1 MIEEVG
7 LGPFEVSKMN
17 SRKLPLAIFILLS
30 LLPILP
36 CRGQLPPE
44 LKDRLTFATVY
55 IETQLTLASRDWVAL
70 PDEVREQIG
79 QRPSEPASGSGFLIT
94 DDGYLITN
102 AHVIEGMS
110 YVMQYDVKTKDMRI
124 HSMQGTVRPK
134 PFNPERPT
142 DPFTLTFNASGI
154 KIVVNSGLEDE
165 KTYTPSVIRVDKEID
180 LALLKIS
187 GTKDFVSIPLDQEF
201 EVESGTRAIMAG
213 FPGGTAPDV
222 IPFLKAS
229 NASSLA
235 AKNPRVSINQGSVSS
250 VREHDGEKRY
260 QMAIGANHGNS
271 GGPIINSS
279 GSVIGV
285 LYAGIDQMQNINY
298 AIPTSYIG
306 TVCTS
311 ALRSQLGLNETAEG
325 EEPDESDDGEQSFDD
340 FLESSEINFGDN

>member
-1 MIEEVG
+1 MTPRTCLSSIIIG
-7 LGPFEVSKMN
+7 LLF
-17 SRKLPLAIFILLS
+17 LCA
-30 LLPILP
+30 LP
-36 CRGQLPPE
+36 CRAQLPPE
-44 LKDRLTFATVY
+44 LKDKLTGATVY
-55 IETQLTLASRDWVAL
+55 IETQLTLASRDWAAL
-70 PDEVREQIG
+70 PEEAREQIG
-79 QRPSEPASGSGFLIT
+79 QRPSEPASGSGFIIT

-110 YVMQYDVKTKDMRI
+110 YIMQYDEKSNNMRI
-124 HSMQGTVRPK
+124 HSMQGTIRPR
-134 PFNPERPT
+134 PFNPERPA

-154 KIVVNSGLEDE
+154 KVVVNSGLEDE
-165 KTYTPSVIRVDKEID
+165 KIYTPSVVRVEKEID
-180 LALLKIS
+180 LALLKIGGS
-187 GTKDFVSIPLDQEF
+187 EDFVFLPLDQEF

-222 IPFLKAS
+222 IPFLKES

-271 GGPIINSS
+271 GGPIINTQ
-279 GSVIGV
+279 GAVIGV

-298 AIPTSYIG
+298 AIPTSYIA

-311 ALRSQLGLNETAEG
+311 ALKSQLGLSDPPEG
-325 EEPDESDDGEQSFDD
+325 EESEESDDGEQSFDD
-340 FLESSEINFGDN
+340 FLKSSDINFGDN